1 MFLEKVL
8 QKILRFFAR
17 ITLQKYQ
24 PQIIVIVG
32 SIGKTS
38 TKEAIYSVLSGKF
51 KTRRNIKNYNNE
63 IGVPLTIIN
72 CDSGENAIFKWLRIF
87 AKGIL
92 LNILKDK
99 DYPEFLVLEM
109 AADKKGDIKY
119 LMDMLPSKLLK
130 AVVLT
135 AITPVHLE
143 FFENINNIFE
153 EKTTPFSYLEK
164 DRLAIF
170 NIDNCD
176 VYKVKEKIN
185 SRLLTYGLNENADV
199 NVSEIEYHDSGLK
212 FKINYKN
219 ETLSSELKEG
229 IANYQ
234 VYPILA
240 GISVGICFGLKL
252 EEMIESLKKYE
263 ILPKRMQKIKGIKNS
278 IIIDDTYNSSPEAL
292 KKAIQALINFSFGQ
306 RKIIALGDML
316 ELGKDSEKLHRQAGK
331 MISKAEEIDYLI
343 TFGEEAK
350 YISDEALKNN
360 FSKDKVFHFSE
371 KDKIIEFIKEIIKQ
385 DDVVLVKGSRGME
398 MEKIVEKI
406 IENND

>member
-406 IENND
+406 INNDD

>member
-1 MFLEKVL
+1 MFLEKVF
-8 QKILRFFAR
+8 QKILRFLAV

-24 PQIIVIVG
+24 PQIVVVVG

-38 TKEAIYSVLSGKF
+38 TKEAIYSVLAGRF
-51 KTRRNIKNYNNE
+51 VTRRNIKNYNNE

-72 CDSGENAIFKWLRIF
+72 CDSGERSIFKWIKIF
-87 AKGIL
+87 AQGIL

-99 DYPEFLVLEM
+99 GYPEFLVLEM

-119 LMDMLPSKLLK
+119 LMDMLPPQLLK
-130 AVVLT
+130 VVVLT

-164 DRLAIF
+164 DGSVIF
-170 NIDNCD
+170 NMDNCD

-185 SRLLTYGLNENADV
+185 SRLLTYGLNRNADV
-199 NVSEIEYHDSGLK
+199 NASEIEYDDSGLK

-219 ETLSSELKEG
+219 EVLLSELKG
-229 IANYQ
+229 AIANYQ
-234 VYPILA
+234 IYPILG
-240 GISVGICFGLKL
+240 GISVGICLGLKL
-252 EEMIESLKKYE
+252 EEIIPFLKKYQ
-263 ILPKRMQKIKGIKNS
+263 ILSKRMQKIKGIKNS

-306 RKIIALGDML
+306 RKIIVLGDML
-316 ELGKDSEKLHRQAGK
+316 ELGPDSEKLHRQAGE
-331 MISKAEEIDYLI
+331 MISKTKGIDYLI
-343 TFGEEAK
+343 TLGEKAK
-350 YISDEALKNN
+350 YIFEEALKNN
-360 FSKDKVFHFSE
+360 FPKDKALHFLD
-371 KDKIIEFIKEIIKQ
+371 KNKIIEFLLEIIKEN
-385 DDVVLVKGSRGME
+385 DVVLVKGSRGME

-406 IENND
+406 INYYD

>member
-8 QKILRFFAR
+8 QKILRFFAV
-17 ITLQKYQ
+17 ITLKKYQ
-24 PQIIVIVG
+24 PKIIVIVG

-38 TKEAIYSVLSGKF
+38 TKEAIYSVLSGRF

-72 CDSGENAIFKWLRIF
+72 CDSGERSIFRWIKIF

-99 DYPEFLVLEM
+99 DYPKFLILEM

-119 LMDMLPSKLLK
+119 LMDILPPKLLK
-130 AVVLT
+130 VVVLT

-164 DRLAIF
+164 DGSAIF

-176 VYKVKEKIN
+176 AYKVKEKIH
-185 SRLLTYGLNENADV
+185 SKLLTYGLNKSADV
-199 NVSEIEYHDSGLK
+199 NVSEIEYDNSGLK
-212 FKINYKN
+212 FKINYKD
-219 ETLSSELKEG
+219 EIISSELNNA

-234 VYPILA
+234 IYPILA

-252 EEMIESLKKYE
+252 EEMIKSLEKYE

-406 IENND
+406 INNDD

>member
-306 RKIIALGDML
+306 RKIIVLGDML
-316 ELGKDSEKLHRQAGK
+316 ELGQDSEKLHRQAGE
-331 MISKAEEIDYLI
+331 MISKTEGIDYLI
-343 TFGEEAK
+343 TLGEKSK
-350 YISDEALKNN
+350 YISDEALKND
-360 FSKDKVFHFSE
+360 FSEDKVFHFPD
-371 KDKIIEFIKEIIKQ
+371 KNKIIEFLPGIIEEN
-385 DDVVLVKGSRGME
+385 DIILVKGSRGMG

>member
-8 QKILRFFAR
+8 QKILRFLAR

-24 PQIIVIVG
+24 PQIVVIVG

-38 TKEAIYSVLSGKF
+38 TKEAIYSVLSGRF

-72 CDSGENAIFKWLRIF
+72 CDSGERSIFKWIKIF

-99 DYPEFLVLEM
+99 NYPEFLVLEM

-119 LMDMLPSKLLK
+119 LMDILPQKLLK

-135 AITPVHLE
+135 AITSVHLE

-164 DRLAIF
+164 DGSAIF

-176 VYKVKEKIN
+176 VYKVKEKIH

-199 NVSEIEYHDSGLK
+199 NVPEIEYDNSGLK

-219 ETLSSELKEG
+219 EIISSELNNA
-229 IANYQ
+229 IADYQ

-252 EEMIESLKKYE
+252 EAMIKSLKKYE

-306 RKIIALGDML
+306 RKIIVLGDML
-316 ELGKDSEKLHRQAGK
+316 ELGQDSEKLHRQVGEF
-331 MISKAEEIDYLI
+331 ISKTEKIDYLI
-343 TFGEEAK
+343 TLGEEAK

-360 FSKDKVFHFSE
+360 FPKSKTFYFLDKN
-371 KDKIIEFIKEIIKQ
+371 KIIEFLLGIIKEN
-385 DDVVLVKGSRGME
+385 DVVLVKGSRGMG
-398 MEKIVEKI
+398 MEKIVENI